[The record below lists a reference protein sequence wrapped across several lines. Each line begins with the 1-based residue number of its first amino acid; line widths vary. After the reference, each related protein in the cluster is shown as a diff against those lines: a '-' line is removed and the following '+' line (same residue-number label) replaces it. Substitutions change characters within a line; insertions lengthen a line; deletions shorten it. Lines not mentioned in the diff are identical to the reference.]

1 MSYTVGQVSVWNGV
15 GWKQA
20 VSPFWSPSPGS
31 VSAYSTGTTIN
42 FPGTAHTDSA
52 WVEVIGS
59 ANAGK
64 ALGMAIGLHVSAAN
78 TSTLIEIAKG
88 TAGGE
93 VVILPKTPVGSWI
106 LGGERT
112 QRNALFIPIEINQGD
127 RISARIQ
134 GARTTGSATIYTPIT
149 VQAANTTTA
158 TALDVYGAST
168 ATSKGVALS
177 DTANVYVE
185 VTGSA
190 TTAYGALI
198 AVASAGTTT
207 MQTRSGLI
215 TIATGAAGA
224 EVDIFSKSYLQTT
237 SEQVVWNAPYVGL
250 AANDVFYSSGTVN
263 NANPATFIGN
273 NIWPVFIPQG
283 TRIAAK
289 ASIGTASQAQ
299 IAVIGVRP

>member
-1 MSYTVGQVSVWNGV
+1 MSYTAGQVSVWNGV
-15 GWKQA
+15 GWEQA
-20 VSPFWSPSPGS
+20 VEPFWSPSPGS
-31 VSAYSTGTTIN
+31 VSAYGTGTTIA
-42 FPGTAHTDSA
+42 FPGTAHTNSA
-52 WVEVIGS
+52 WIQLIGS

-64 ALGMAIGLHVSAAN
+64 ALAMAIAVHVSAAD

-93 VVILPKTPVGSWI
+93 VVILPKTPVGSWVVSTN
-106 LGGERT
+106 LAN
-112 QRNALFIPIEINQGD
+112 RNALFIPIEINQGD
-127 RISARIQ
+127 RVSARIQ

-149 VQAANTTTA
+149 VEATNTTTA

-177 DTANVYVE
+177 NTANVYVE

-207 MQTRSGLI
+207 LQTRNGLI

-224 EVDIFSKSYLQTT
+224 EVDIFSKPYAQTT
-237 SEQVVWNAPYVGL
+237 AELVSWNSPFVGL
-250 AANDVFYSSGTVN
+250 SANSVFYSSGTVN
-263 NANPATFIGN
+263 NANPATLIGN

-289 ASIGTASQAQ
+289 ASFGTASEAQ

>member
-1 MSYTVGQVSVWNGV
+1 MSYTAGRVSVWNGV
-15 GWKQA
+15 GWEQA
-20 VSPFWSPSPGS
+20 VEPFWSPSPGS
-31 VSAYSTGTTIN
+31 VSAYGTGTLIN
-42 FPGTAHTDSA
+42 FPGTAHTNSA
-52 WVEVIGS
+52 WVQIIGS

-64 ALGMAIGLHVSAAN
+64 ALGLAIGIGVSGAD
-78 TSTLIEIAKG
+78 TGTLIEIAKG

-93 VVILPKTPVGSWI
+93 TVILPKTPIGSWAI
-106 LGGERT
+106 T
-112 QRNALFIPIEINQGD
+112 PTNTARNALFFPFEINQGD

-134 GARTTGSATIYTPIT
+134 GVRTTGSAVIYNPIT

-177 DTANVYVE
+177 QTPNVYVE

-190 TTAYGALI
+190 TTSYGALI
-198 AVASAGTTT
+198 AVASAGSTS
-207 MQTRSGLI
+207 MSSRDGFI

-224 EVDIFSKSYLQTT
+224 EVDIFSKSYAQTT
-237 SEQVVWNAPYVGL
+237 AEVISWNTPFVGIMP
-250 AANDVFYSSGTVN
+250 NDIFYSSGTVN
-263 NANPATFIGN
+263 NANPATFLGN

-289 ASIGTASQAQ
+289 ASFGTASAA
-299 IAVIGVRP
+299 IAVIGVQP

>member
-1 MSYTVGQVSVWNGV
+1 MSYTAGQVSVWNGV
-15 GWKQA
+15 GWEQA

-31 VSAYSTGTTIN
+31 VSAYGTGTTIS

-52 WVEVIGS
+52 WVQLIGS

-64 ALGMAIGLHVSAAN
+64 ALGMAIGLHVSAAD

-93 VVILPKTPVGSWI
+93 VVILPKTPVGSWV
-106 LGGERT
+106 LSANNT
-112 QRNALFIPIEINQGD
+112 QKNALFIPIEINQGD

-134 GARTTGSATIYTPIT
+134 GARTTGSATIYSPIT
-149 VQAANTTTA
+149 VAATNTTTA
-158 TALDVYGAST
+158 TALDVYGANT

-177 DTANVYVE
+177 NTANVYVE

-190 TTAYGALI
+190 TTSYGALI
-198 AVASAGTTT
+198 AVASAGTAT
-207 MQTRSGLI
+207 MQNRNGLI

-224 EVDIFSKSYLQTT
+224 EVDIFSKSYAQTNA
-237 SEQVVWNAPYVGL
+237 EIVIWNAPFVGL

-263 NANPATFIGN
+263 SANPATFIGN

-289 ASIGTASQAQ
+289 ASFGTASEAQ